1 MAEPSY
7 SSPPPL
13 DDAAR
18 DSVFRRVARQAH
30 RFPELDVRP
39 FEPAGLPA
47 RDAAFAHAVHDA
59 VIRRWLTL
67 GHLIQANLRQPFEDL
82 EPRLRAAL
90 LAGAAQLLFMDSV
103 PAHAAINHAVE
114 WAKQRIRPGAGA
126 MVNAVLRKTEAL
138 IQRDSEGRPAM
149 REVYTGGRDELP
161 LAGGGAL
168 ALSAPA
174 LPEDEVERLA
184 AAASVP
190 IVLLRRWL
198 ERLPL
203 REVRALALHALAHPP
218 IILNTAHAAADL
230 AGNPLLVPHD
240 APGHHVFTGT
250 REELVA
256 LLRGRADTWVQD
268 PASSLAV
275 SSVFDLRPSLVLD
288 LCAGQGTKT
297 RQLAAAFPEAEIV
310 ATDVS
315 DARLAT
321 LRSVFASSERVR
333 VVSPKQ
339 AREGNLARADLILL
353 DVPCSNTGVLAR
365 RPEARYRFGP
375 ETLGSLI
382 DTQRQIIADAIPLLA
397 PGGAILYST
406 CSLEPEENQEQA
418 RWAAKW
424 HSFAIRRENA
434 RPPHSA
440 VAAMGG
446 GGRGE
451 EVDGAAGY
459 SDGSYAV
466 LLAADG

>member
-1 MAEPSY
+1 MAEPTF

-18 DSVFRRVARQAH
+18 DSIFRRLARQAH

-39 FEPAGLPA
+39 FEPAGLPP

-59 VIRRWLTL
+59 VMRRWLTL
-67 GHLIQANLRQPFEDL
+67 SNLVQGNLRQPFDDL

-90 LAGAAQLLFMDSV
+90 LAGAAQLLFLDSV
-103 PAHAAINHAVE
+103 PPHAAINHAVE

-126 MVNAVLRKTEAL
+126 MVNAVLRKTDAL
-138 IQRDSEGRPAM
+138 LQRDGEGRLAT
-149 REVYTGGRDELP
+149 RDVYTGRRDELP
-161 LAGGGAL
+161 LAGGRAL
-168 ALSAPA
+168 ALAAPA

-190 IVLLRRWL
+190 VILLRRWL
-198 ERLPL
+198 ERLPM
-203 REVRALALHALAHPP
+203 REVRGLALHALAHPP

-230 AGNPLLVPHD
+230 RADPLLAPHD

-250 REELVA
+250 REQLID
-256 LLRGRADTWVQD
+256 LLQSRADTWVQD

-297 RQLAAAFPEAEIV
+297 RQLAAAFPEATIV

-321 LRSVFASSERVR
+321 LRAVFAGSEQVR

-375 ETLGSLI
+375 ETLASLI

-397 PGGAILYST
+397 PGGSILYST

-424 HSFAIRRENA
+424 HAFAIRRENA
-434 RPPHSA
+434 RPPHTVLS
-440 VAAMGG
+440 GG
-446 GGRGE
+446 GE
-451 EVDGAAGY
+451 GAAAAY

-466 LLAADG
+466 LLSRDG